1 MGSKL
6 SYIPT
11 SLLLEINYRR
21 LGVIFCK
28 ALKRWLKVYHQQQ
41 YLKTENCIDQWKI
54 SPLKSFLFT
63 VHRCI
68 LIIPWSQKDSYSW
81 RTYQPIST
89 SRIREHSKESGDL
102 WHSYWSPCKY
112 HQYLVLIDS
121 ADDFKVLHL
130 FVSNIE
136 TYIHIR
142 ALSRDLKDQRG
153 SYYFNSNMPHKDSA
167 LWAF

>member
-41 YLKTENCIDQWKI
+41 YLKTENCIDQRKI

-112 HQYLVLIDS
+112 HQYLVLADS
-121 ADDFKVLHL
+121 ADDKVLHL
-130 FVSNIE
+130 FVSWYPE
-136 TYIHIR
+136 
-142 ALSRDLKDQRG
+142 
-153 SYYFNSNMPHKDSA
+153 YYFNSNMPHKDSA